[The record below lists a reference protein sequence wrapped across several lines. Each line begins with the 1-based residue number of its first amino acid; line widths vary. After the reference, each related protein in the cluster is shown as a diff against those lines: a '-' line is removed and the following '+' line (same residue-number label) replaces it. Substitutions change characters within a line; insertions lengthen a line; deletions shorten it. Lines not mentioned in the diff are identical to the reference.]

1 MNAYQELINHLDDV
15 GVRVHIERHKMVDRE
30 GFPTGSRHYDVI
42 VSNQSGDSFR
52 EVYSQGPAVKEEPSV
67 FTVLSALMLDY
78 QCGGLSFEDFC
89 YTLGYDAD
97 SREDYKLWKHSKA
110 VNEEMV
116 TVLSRD
122 VIDTVSD
129 MLQDY

>member
-1 MNAYQELINHLDDV
+1 MDAYQELINYLDDL
-15 GVRVHIERHKMVDRE
+15 GVIVHIERSKMVDRG

-52 EVYSQGPAVKEEPSV
+52 EVYSQGPAVKKEPSV
-67 FTVLSALMLDY
+67 FTVLSALMSDY
-78 QCGGLSFEDFC
+78 QCGGLAFEDFC
-89 YTLGYDAD
+89 YTLGYNVD
-97 SREDYKLWKHSKA
+97 SREDYKLWKRLKA
-110 VNEEMV
+110 VNEEMA

-122 VIDTVSD
+122 VIDTISD